1 MIPKK
6 IIKIDYIFQNE
17 YYIAGHYD
25 FNIKLEYENN
35 KTDEISKRYTDRRN
49 LYKTLILKC
58 PGCLIPNIPSKSIWL
73 KINYGNNEQM
83 IDRKEGITEFLTYLV
98 KHKILRKNKYVIL
111 FFSKSNKS
119 NDKSSKI
126 NNSSTNNDSDDEDFD
141 FDSNINN
148 EEKDN
153 DNDDKKENDK
163 NNSDDENVEPSQEFI
178 EEYNNRK
185 KGIVSKGKKIIGN
198 MFNYVM
204 SYASSNNNNE
214 EEEEKENNKNNNNE
228 INNVFYKKLSKEDF
242 DFINK
247 KSKELGEN
255 FEINEYNEKIN
266 RLNEGVKNIIQNLEN
281 ISNIRK
287 KNIHALDSIVNNDN
301 NYRNL
306 HKENKNK
313 NIKINK
319 DSNIDTYDEN
329 DDDDENCENKKINE
343 HKNNINKIRQHCT
356 IQRGFL
362 NKKETTLTKIKKY
375 QSLLDGLL
383 DIYTRKKEHINYLGR
398 LHSQKEEMEK
408 YKENKGVMDP
418 ITKGKIDEIEKKL
431 KNEIKFIKK
440 INKDLKYEIERYKEN
455 QEDIYILINSLFKE
469 QSNSIKNC
477 IENLNK
483 TNCDY
488 IEVNEEKSN
497 LKKIKT
503 KESIDEKNDDDF

>member
-6 IIKIDYIFQNE
+6 IILNDYVFQNQ

-25 FNIKLEYENN
+25 FKINVEYENG
-35 KTDEISKRYTDRRN
+35 KSDDIVRRYSDIRY
-49 LYKTLILKC
+49 LYKTLILKS

-98 KHKILRKNKYVIL
+98 NHKILKRNKYVIN
-111 FFSKSNKS
+111 FFSKDYKR
-119 NDKSSKI
+119 ND
-126 NNSSTNNDSDDEDFD
+126 NSSNNNHSSNNNNDSDDDFD
-141 FDSNINN
+141 FNSNINN
-148 EEKDN
+148 ENN
-153 DNDDKKENDK
+153 DDDDDKKENNK
-163 NNSDDENVEPSQEFI
+163 NNSDDEDIEPSQEFI

-185 KGIVSKGKKIIGN
+185 KGIVSKGKKLIGN

-204 SYASSNNNNE
+204 SYAGSSNNKEN
-214 EEEEKENNKNNNNE
+214 EEEKENNKNNNNE
-228 INNVFYKKLSKEDF
+228 QSNLFYKKLSKEDY

-287 KNIHALDSIVNNDN
+287 KNIHAMDSIVNNDN
-301 NYRNL
+301 NYRSLN
-306 HKENKNK
+306 KENKT
-313 NIKINK
+313 IKINK
-319 DSNIDTYDEN
+319 DSSIDTYDEN
-329 DDDDENCENKKINE
+329 DDDDDEICQKKKNNN
-343 HKNNINKIRQHCT
+343 HKNNINKIRQDCI

-362 NKKETTLTKIKKY
+362 NKKEQNLTKIKKY
-375 QSLLDGLL
+375 QNLLDGLL
-383 DIYTRKKEHINYLGR
+383 DIYSRKKEHINYLGR

-408 YKENKGVMDP
+408 YKESKGVIDP
-418 ITKGKIDEIEKKL
+418 IKKSKIDEIEKKL

-455 QEDIYILINSLFKE
+455 QEDIYILINSIFKDK
-469 QSNSIKNC
+469 SSSIKNC

-483 TNCDY
+483 NNYDDP
-488 IEVNEEKSN
+488 EDNEEQSN
-497 LKKIKT
+497 LKKEKS
-503 KESIDEKNDDDF
+503 KNLDEKNEDDF